1 MSALIHGVRQ
11 TAILGAAAIAWVTL
25 SGKHAIAQSGAPGPA
40 SSEVRGATVGKV
52 YSKPADSVLKLRL
65 TDLQYAVTQDA
76 YTEPPFFNEYW
87 NNHAAGIYVDVVSGQ
102 PLFSST
108 DKFDSK
114 TGWPSFTHPID
125 PASVT
130 TRPDTKLKEVRT
142 EVLSSAA
149 GSHLGHLFHDGPKPL
164 GTRYCMNSAALR
176 FIPVDSMA
184 ADGYGE
190 YLSLFKKH

>member
-1 MSALIHGVRQ
+1 MNALIHAVRR

-114 TGWPSFTHPID
+114 TGWPSFTRPID

-130 TRPDTKLKEVRT
+130 TRTDTKLKEVC
-142 EVLSSAA
+142 
-149 GSHLGHLFHDGPKPL
+149 K
-164 GTRYCMNSAALR
+164 
-176 FIPVDSMA
+176 
-184 ADGYGE
+184 
-190 YLSLFKKH
+190 